1 MVEALRIFVSQSHTF
16 PFGVAKINNNNN
28 IENLLKIITLD
39 SKSNMDVAE
48 TTGDKSVTTTADLAK
63 NKFKNFLILLIRLA
77 GEHGQ
82 PPQAAVKVRSLIQAL
97 IDDQINPEYFSTQI
111 QKELNSAPQSNPYII
126 PYIKTCLPHLR
137 QSLLNGELSID
148 GLRPPPS
155 NKALGHS
162 GPGIPQ

>member
-1 MVEALRIFVSQSHTF
+1 
-16 PFGVAKINNNNN
+16 
-28 IENLLKIITLD
+28 
-39 SKSNMDVAE
+39 MDVAE

-97 IDDQINPEYFSTQI
+97 IDDQINPESFSTQI
-111 QKELNSAPQSNPYII
+111 QKELNSTIWNSTPQSNPYII

-155 NKALGHS
+155 SIILGHS
-162 GPGIPQ
+162 GPGIHKAISSSN

>member
-1 MVEALRIFVSQSHTF
+1 
-16 PFGVAKINNNNN
+16 
-28 IENLLKIITLD
+28 
-39 SKSNMDVAE
+39 MDVAE

-63 NKFKNFLILLIRLA
+63 HKQSYFRTPFKNYLILLIRLA

-82 PPQAAVKVRSLIQAL
+82 PPQAAVKVRSIIQAL
-97 IDDQINPEYFSTQI
+97 IDDQINPESFSTQI

-155 NKALGHS
+155 NITLGQS
-162 GPGIPQ
+162 GPGIQKALSSSNSGMYRYLILFASKFDMGQKFL

>member
-1 MVEALRIFVSQSHTF
+1 
-16 PFGVAKINNNNN
+16 
-28 IENLLKIITLD
+28 
-39 SKSNMDVAE
+39 MDVAE
-48 TTGDKSVTTTADLAK
+48 TTGDKSVTTTADMAK

-126 PYIKTCLPHLR
+126 PYIKTCLPHLQKSFLNR
-137 QSLLNGELSID
+137 ELLLPAE
-148 GLRPPPS
+148 GLKLAKKYTV
-155 NKALGHS
+155 NILCHHS
-162 GPGIPQ
+162 TIYFIH